1 MKEVI
6 MAAAAIAAAKLLSSD
21 CGMKMSGG
29 GEPRIK
35 RGQMSGSLIQ
45 SRSCIEEQGQQ
56 AYRRAERETLFRA
69 QV

>member
-1 MKEVI
+1 
-6 MAAAAIAAAKLLSSD
+6 
-21 CGMKMSGG
+21 MSGE

-35 RGQMSGSLIQ
+35 REQISGSLIH

-56 AYRRAERETLFRA
+56 AYRRAERETPFRA